1 MPNWCT
7 NEIVVT
13 GPHADRM
20 ALHALIVKNHN
31 VDFDVAAP
39 IPNILKPMVVDC
51 SKAGYEYNR
60 VQPNRLGSL
69 TPDAFIKRM
78 AELHK
83 TAIYNNIQH
92 SEYDCYHIE
101 QLDFEINRANR
112 CVFIKERSIEDSI
125 EAFGRSLWFENR
137 GQSASGVEPIMLLI
151 RRINHAMEKEYRD
164 YRRELG
170 YDAASTNKTRN
181 DWCKENWGTKWN
193 AENDGMEDTGTGD
206 SYLFMT
212 AGSPP
217 TQWFDTVCE
226 KAGELNLQVEI
237 AMTYAERG
245 NQLGGIITWLP
256 NGGAPTE
263 TEMSAEDICE
273 FLEIDIEEYN
283 S

>member
-170 YDAASTNKTRN
+170 YDAASTNKTHN

-193 AENDGMEDTGTGD
+193 ANNDGMEDSGTGD
-206 SYLFMT
+206 DYFFLT
-212 AGSPP
+212 ANSSP
-217 TQWFDTVCE
+217 TAWFDTLT
-226 KAGELNLQVEI
+226 KRSGELNLQVEI
-237 AMTYAERG
+237 TMSYAEQG
-245 NQLGGIITWLP
+245 NWFGGVVSWLP
-256 NGGAPTE
+256 NSGSPTE
-263 TEMSAEDICE
+263 TAMSDADICD
-273 FLEIDIEEYN
+273 FLDVDLDD
-283 S
+283 